1 MYTNNMIITGTGSGL
16 GKYLRKYFEAYG
28 LVRNSSL
35 DLINNESVVV
45 HCAYNNKKLTN
56 DKGLELYED
65 NVLLTERIL
74 KKSPAILVYM
84 SSIEVYLDKEKNNHE
99 DDDLK
104 DSKYSDLYAE
114 YKYLS
119 ECLIKNY
126 STKNIIFRMPL
137 LLDHESRDNTVK
149 KVIDSYDG
157 KLSLNEK
164 SNFYCISY
172 DDVAKTINDLLE
184 NNIFGTFNLCPNKKI
199 TLNQIKKLAQTD
211 PRFGDYVYES
221 PNIDNQKIKSVV
233 KYFDKTSE
241 DTVLEFLR

>member
-1 MYTNNMIITGTGSGL
+1 MYTNNMIITGAGSGL
-16 GKYLRKYFEAYG
+16 GKYLRKYFQVQG

-35 DLINNESVVV
+35 DLINNKSVVV

-56 DKGLELYED
+56 DKDNELYED
-65 NVLLTERIL
+65 NVILTKRIL
-74 KKSPAILVYM
+74 EKSPAIIVYM

-99 DDDLK
+99 DDELK
-104 DSKYSDLYAE
+104 DSKYNDLYAE

-126 STKNIIFRMPL
+126 SGKNIIFRMPL
-137 LLDHESRDNTVK
+137 LLSTESRDNTVK

-172 DDVAKTINDLLE
+172 DDVARTISALLE

-199 TLNQIKKLAQTD
+199 TLNHIKKLSQTN

-221 PNIDNQKIKSVV
+221 PNIDNHKIKSVV